1 MDKFRNLSINV
12 KLVLMTVVLVLSAI
26 LATSIIGY
34 NLSRAAI
41 ERNIFNQL
49 GMARQLRASEIEG
62 FFRQQQSLLSV
73 LASDFLAIET
83 VKEFQKGFELD
94 LVTNMPRY
102 TSELEQYY
110 QQQFITELNSR
121 LQEQFKAEAFLPT
134 APGSKAL
141 QALYIA
147 ENPNP
152 NGSKQNLDKANDGSA
167 YSNVH
172 AKYHPMLRNIMEKNG
187 WRDLYIVDTL
197 ADHVIYSVGKRI
209 DFGTSLEDGPFK
221 DTGLAKAYR
230 LAKAAKQGAV
240 ATADFES
247 YIPSNGA
254 QALFMAT
261 PIFIDGS
268 LEGVIVI
275 QIPNNEI
282 NRVMTSEKEWVST
295 GFGNSGETYLIGND
309 GTLRSETR
317 SMITDKKTYLSV
329 LNAEGTDNKIMK
341 QIEIF
346 DSGIGLHRIETD
358 SARMASNGEE
368 GESIIE
374 GYLGR
379 QVFSSFGKLN
389 IPGLNWY
396 ILCELDLDEAM
407 QPAYDLRNAFMFAS
421 LLIAL
426 LASAILHLFSSR
438 VVVYPIRHLLAAAQ
452 DLHAGD
458 GDLTKRIRIS
468 SNDEIGQTAEAF
480 NAFISKLQTVIL
492 GISDMLSD
500 LTVASEKI
508 RTSSSSVS
516 NSATDQ
522 ASSAEETSSALEQ
535 MSVTISHNAE
545 NARTTGQI
553 AAESAD
559 NARAGG
565 DVIRNAILQM
575 RNITTKISVIN
586 EIAYQTNMLALN
598 AEIEAA
604 RAGEQGRGFA
614 VVAMEVRKLAER
626 SKQAAGE
633 VSELAASTSSVA
645 ERAGELLDQ
654 IVPQVVRTAELVR
667 EISNASEEQQSGVD
681 QINVAVSQIEQATH
695 KSAFTAEE
703 LAEAA
708 ADINEQLA
716 RVQKEIAFFKCR

>member
-1 MDKFRNLSINV
+1 MDKLKDLSIGV
-12 KLVLMTVVLVLSAI
+12 KLVLMTVVLVLVAI

-34 NLSRAAI
+34 SLSRSAI

-62 FFRQQQSLLSV
+62 FFKQQQSLLSV

-102 TSELEQYY
+102 TSELEKYY
-110 QQQFITELNSR
+110 QQQFTVELNKR
-121 LQEQFKAEAFLPT
+121 LQSQFTAEQFMPT

-147 ENPNP
+147 ENPNTS
-152 NGSKQNLDKANDGSA
+152 GDKQNMDKSADGSA

-172 AKYHPMLRNIMEKNG
+172 AKYHPMLRNLMQKNG

-197 ADHVIYSVGKRI
+197 ADSVIYSVGKRI

-221 DTGLAKAYR
+221 NTGLAKAYR
-230 LAKAAKQGAV
+230 VAKNAKQGAV
-240 ATADFES
+240 AMVDFES
-247 YIPSNGA
+247 YIPADGA

-261 PIFIDGS
+261 PIYIEGS
-268 LEGVIVI
+268 LEGVIII
-275 QIPNNEI
+275 QITNDEI
-282 NRVMTSEKEWVST
+282 NRVMTSEKKWAST
-295 GFGNSGETYLIGND
+295 GFGNTGETYLVGND

-317 SMITDKKTYLSV
+317 NMIENKKTYLSI
-329 LNAEGTDNKIMK
+329 LEEQGTDNKTTK

-346 DSGIGLHRIETD
+346 NSGIGLHSINTE
-358 SARMASNGEE
+358 SAQLAAKGQE
-368 GESIIE
+368 GEAIIK
-374 GYLGR
+374 GYQGSE
-379 QVFSSFGKLN
+379 VFSSYGKLDL
-389 IPGLNWY
+389 PGLNWH
-396 ILCELDLDEAM
+396 IICEINLDEAM
-407 QPAYDLRNAFMFAS
+407 RPTYDLRNAFIFAS

-426 LASAILHLFSSR
+426 IASAILHLFSSR
-438 VVVYPIRHLLAAAQ
+438 VIVYPMRRLLAAAQ

-480 NAFISKLQTVIL
+480 NAFISKLQDVIT
-492 GISDMLSD
+492 GISSMLADLSSASD
-500 LTVASEKI
+500 KI
-508 RTSSSSVS
+508 RISSSSVS

-545 NARTTGQI
+545 NARATGQI
-553 AAESAD
+553 AAESAN

-565 DVIRNAILQM
+565 EVIRNAIIQM
-575 RNITTKISVIN
+575 KNITTKISVIN

-645 ERAGELLDQ
+645 ERAGDLLDQ
-654 IVPQVVRTAELVR
+654 IVPQVVKTAELVR

-695 KSAFTAEE
+695 NSAQTAEE
-703 LAEAA
+703 LAAAA
-708 ADINEQLA
+708 ADINEKMA
-716 RVQKEIAFFKCR
+716 RVQREIAFFKC

>member
-1 MDKFRNLSINV
+1 MDKLKDLSIGV
-12 KLVLMTVVLVLSAI
+12 KLVVMTVVLVLVAI

-34 NLSRAAI
+34 SLSKSAI

-83 VKEFQKGFELD
+83 VKEFQKGFEMD
-94 LVTNMPRY
+94 LITNMPRY
-102 TSELEQYY
+102 NSELEKYY
-110 QQQFITELNSR
+110 QQEFTVELNSR
-121 LQEQFKAEAFLPT
+121 LQSQFTANEFMPT

-152 NGSKQNLDKANDGSA
+152 SGSKQNLDSAPDGSA

-197 ADHVIYSVGKRI
+197 ADSVIYSVGKRI
-209 DFGTSLEDGPFK
+209 DFGTSMEDGPFK

-230 LAKAAKQGAV
+230 LAKAAKQGEV
-240 ATADFES
+240 AMVDFES
-247 YIPSNGA
+247 YIPADGA

-282 NRVMTSEKEWVST
+282 NRVMTSEKKWASI
-295 GFGNSGETYLIGND
+295 GFGSTGETYLVGND

-317 SMITDKKTYLSV
+317 TMIENKKAYLSF
-329 LNAEGTDNKIMK
+329 LASQGTDSKIMK

-346 DSGIGLHRIETD
+346 DSGIGLHRINTS
-358 SARMASNGEE
+358 SAQSAANGAE
-368 GESIIE
+368 GEATVDGHQGE
-374 GYLGR
+374 K
-379 QVFSSFGKLN
+379 VFSSFGKLN

-396 ILCELDLDEAM
+396 IICEMNVDEAM
-407 QPAYDLRNAFMFAS
+407 QPTYNLRNAFMFAS

-426 LASAILHLFSSR
+426 IASAVLHLFSSR
-438 VVVYPIRHLLAAAQ
+438 VIVYPIRHLLAAAQ

-480 NAFISKLQTVIL
+480 NAFISKLQSVIL

-500 LTVASEKI
+500 LTAASEKI

-545 NARTTGQI
+545 NARATGQI
-553 AAESAD
+553 AAESAN

-565 DVIRNAILQM
+565 EVIRNAILQM
-575 RNITTKISVIN
+575 KNITTKISVIN

-654 IVPQVVRTAELVR
+654 IVPQVVKTAELVR

-695 KSAFTAEE
+695 KSALTAEE

-708 ADINEQLA
+708 ADINEQMA
-716 RVQKEIAFFKCR
+716 RVQQEIAFFKC

>member
-1 MDKFRNLSINV
+1 MDKLKDLSIGV
-12 KLVLMTVVLVLSAI
+12 KLVLMSVVLVLVAI

-34 NLSRAAI
+34 SLSRSAI

-49 GMARQLRASEIEG
+49 DMARQLRASEIEG

-102 TSELEQYY
+102 NSELEKYY
-110 QQQFITELNSR
+110 QQHFIVELNER
-121 LQEQFKAEAFLPT
+121 LQSQFTAEQFMPT

-152 NGSKQNLDKANDGSA
+152 SGSKQKLDTAADGSA

-197 ADHVIYSVGKRI
+197 ADSVIYSVGKRI

-221 DTGLAKAYR
+221 GTGLAKAYR
-230 LAKAAKQGAV
+230 LAKNAKQGEV
-240 ATADFES
+240 AMVDFES
-247 YIPSNGA
+247 YIPADGA

-261 PIFIDGS
+261 PIYIDGS

-275 QIPNNEI
+275 QITNNEI
-282 NRVMTSEKEWVST
+282 NRVMTSEKKWEST
-295 GFGNSGETYLIGND
+295 GFGSSGETYLIGND

-317 SMITDKKTYLSV
+317 TMIEDKKAYLSA
-329 LNAEGTDNKIMK
+329 LASQETDSKTIK

-346 DSGIGLHRIETD
+346 DSGIGLHKIDTE
-358 SARMASNGEE
+358 SAARAAKGEE
-368 GESIIE
+368 DKAIIK
-374 GYLGR
+374 GHKGAD
-379 QVFSSFGKLN
+379 VFSSFGKLD

-396 ILCELDLDEAM
+396 IMCEMDVDEAM
-407 QPAYDLRNAFMFAS
+407 KPTHNLRNAFILTS

-426 LASAILHLFSSR
+426 IASGILHMFSSR
-438 VVVYPIRHLLAAAQ
+438 VIVYPIKHLLAAAQ

-480 NAFISKLQTVIL
+480 NAFISKLQTVII
-492 GISDMLSD
+492 GISSMLSD
-500 LTVASEKI
+500 LTSASEKI

-522 ASSAEETSSALEQ
+522 ATSAEETSSALEQ

-545 NARTTGQI
+545 NARATGKI
-553 AAESAD
+553 AAESAN

-565 DVIRNAILQM
+565 EVIRSAILQM
-575 RNITTKISVIN
+575 KNITSKISVIN

-654 IVPQVVRTAELVR
+654 IVPQVVKTAELVR

-695 KSAFTAEE
+695 KSALTAEE
-703 LAEAA
+703 LAAAA
-708 ADINEQLA
+708 ADINEKMDQ
-716 RVQKEIAFFKCR
+716 VQREISFFKC

>member
-1 MDKFRNLSINV
+1 MDKLKDLSIGV
-12 KLVLMTVVLVLSAI
+12 KLVLMSVVLVLVAI

-34 NLSRAAI
+34 SLSRSAI

-62 FFRQQQSLLSV
+62 FFKQQQSLLSV

-94 LVTNMPRY
+94 LVTHMPRY
-102 TSELEQYY
+102 TSELEKYY
-110 QQQFITELNSR
+110 QQQFIVELNNR
-121 LQEQFKAEAFLPT
+121 LQSQFTAEQFMPT

-147 ENPNP
+147 ENPNSS
-152 NGSKQNLDKANDGSA
+152 GSKQNLDAAADGSA

-172 AKYHPMLRNIMEKNG
+172 AKYHPMLRNIMQKNG

-197 ADHVIYSVGKRI
+197 ADSVIYSVGKRI
-209 DFGTSLEDGPFK
+209 DFGTSMEDGPFK

-230 LAKAAKQGAV
+230 LAKNGKQGDV
-240 ATADFES
+240 AMVDFES
-247 YIPSNGA
+247 YIPADGA

-261 PIFIDGS
+261 PIYIDGS

-275 QIPNNEI
+275 QITNNEI
-282 NRVMTSEKEWVST
+282 NRVMTSEKEWKST
-295 GFGNSGETYLIGND
+295 GFGKSGETYLVGND

-317 SMITDKKTYLSV
+317 TMIESKKSYLSFLESQGADKKITQ
-329 LNAEGTDNKIMK
+329 

-346 DSGIGLHRIETD
+346 DSGIGLHRIDTD
-358 SARMASNGEE
+358 SARQAAQGQE
-368 GESIIE
+368 GETIIR
-374 GYLGR
+374 GYQGNE
-379 QVFSSFGKLN
+379 VFSSFGKLN
-389 IPGLNWY
+389 IPGLNWF
-396 ILCELDLDEAM
+396 IICEMGLDEAM
-407 QPAYDLRNAFMFAS
+407 KPTHDLRNAFIVAS

-426 LASAILHLFSSR
+426 IASAVLHIFSSR
-438 VVVYPIRHLLAAAQ
+438 VIVYPIKHLLAAAQ

-458 GDLTKRIRIS
+458 GDLTKRIRIG

-480 NAFISKLQTVIL
+480 NAFIIKLQSVIL

-500 LTVASEKI
+500 LTAASDKI
-508 RTSSSSVS
+508 RISSSSVS

-545 NARTTGQI
+545 NARATGQI

-575 RNITTKISVIN
+575 KNITTKISVIN

-626 SKQAAGE
+626 SKQAASE

-645 ERAGELLDQ
+645 ERAGDLLDQ
-654 IVPQVVRTAELVR
+654 IVPQVVKTAELVR

-695 KSAFTAEE
+695 KSALTAEE
-703 LAEAA
+703 LAAA
-708 ADINEQLA
+708 AAEINEQMA
-716 RVQKEIAFFKCR
+716 RVQKEIAFFKC

>member
-1 MDKFRNLSINV
+1 MDKLKDLSIGI
-12 KLVLMTVVLVLSAI
+12 KLVLMTVVLVLIAI

-34 NLSRAAI
+34 SLSRSAI
-41 ERNIFNQL
+41 EKNIFNQME
-49 GMARQLRASEIEG
+49 MARQLRASEIEG
-62 FFRQQQSLLSV
+62 YFRQQQSLLSV

-102 TSELEQYY
+102 TTELETYY
-110 QQQFITELNSR
+110 QQQFIIELNNR
-121 LQEQFKAEAFLPT
+121 LQSNFSANQFMPT

-152 NGSKQNLDKANDGSA
+152 SGSKQNLDTASDGSA
-167 YSNVH
+167 YSTVH

-197 ADHVIYSVGKRI
+197 ADHIIYSVSKRT

-230 LAKAAKQGAV
+230 MAKSAQQGTV
-240 ATADFES
+240 VMVDFES
-247 YIPSNGA
+247 YVPAYGA

-261 PIFIDGS
+261 PIYIEGS
-268 LEGVIVI
+268 MEGVIVI
-275 QIPNNEI
+275 QIPNDEI
-282 NRVMTSEKEWVST
+282 NRVMTSEKQWSNV
-295 GFGNSGETYLIGND
+295 GLGASGETYIVGND

-317 SMITDKKTYLSV
+317 PMIEDKKSYLAS
-329 LNAEGTDNKIMK
+329 LAANNADKKVID

-346 DSGIGLHRIETD
+346 DSGIGLHHIDTESTN
-358 SARMASNGEE
+358 AASNGEE
-368 GESIIE
+368 GQKIIDGYNNES
-374 GYLGR
+374 
-379 QVFSSFGKLN
+379 VFSSYGGLN
-389 IPGLNWY
+389 IPGLNWH
-396 ILCELDLDEAM
+396 IICEINVDEAM
-407 QPAYDLRNAFMFAS
+407 APAYKLRNAFIFAS
-421 LLIAL
+421 LLIACI
-426 LASAILHLFSSR
+426 ASGVLHIFSSR
-438 VVVYPIRHLLAAAQ
+438 VIVNPIRQLLAAAQ

-458 GDLTKRIRIS
+458 GDLTKRIRKS
-468 SNDEIGQTAEAF
+468 SNDELGQTAEAF
-480 NAFISKLQTVIL
+480 NAFLQKLQAVVV
-492 GISDMLSD
+492 GISSMVYD
-500 LTVASEKI
+500 LTAASEKI
-508 RTSSSSVS
+508 RANSSSVS

-522 ASSAEETSSALEQ
+522 ATSAEETSTALEQ
-535 MSVTISHNAE
+535 MSVTITHNAE

-553 AAESAD
+553 AAASAE

-565 DVIRNAILQM
+565 EVIRSAIQQM
-575 RNITTKISVIN
+575 KNITTKISVIN

-695 KSAFTAEE
+695 KSALTAEE
-703 LAEAA
+703 LAGAA
-708 ADINEQLA
+708 ADINEKMA
-716 RVQKEIAFFKCR
+716 RVLQEIAFFKC